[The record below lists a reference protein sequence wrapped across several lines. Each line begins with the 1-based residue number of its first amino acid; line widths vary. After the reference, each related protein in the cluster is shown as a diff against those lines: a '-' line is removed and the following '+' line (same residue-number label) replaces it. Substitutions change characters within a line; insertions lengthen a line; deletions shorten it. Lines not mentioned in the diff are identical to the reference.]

1 MWLIIALLSIWGLLA
16 VYSST
21 GALAHQKQG
30 GKAEVYLIQQF
41 AFLLTGF
48 LIMLV
53 THAIHYKYYLR
64 FSKIFLFV
72 SYFLLVLT
80 IFMGASYN
88 DAQRWLKIPLI
99 GITFQSSDVARVALI
114 LYVARELA
122 LRQLDIKDFKKGFL
136 PIILHVG
143 FTCLL
148 IAPSNLSTA
157 LVLFSTCMVIMF
169 MGRVSIKHIFYVGG
183 PSILVIGL
191 GLLLAL
197 NTPDKYL
204 AKFGRVVTWKHRIE
218 NFNKPSDNPGC
229 NLPKLRCKICHSQW
243 RTHRC
248 WSGRQYR
255 KKLFTPS
262 IFRFYLRH
270 YCRRIW
276 LYRRFGYDVFIP
288 HIYVSSLSNYI

>member
-1 MWLIIALLSIWGLLA
+1 MNWFTWKHIQPSGDKLMWLIIALLSIWGLLA

-48 LIMLV
+48 FIMLV

-122 LRQLDIKDFKKGFL
+122 LRQLDIKDFY
-136 PIILHVG
+136 
-143 FTCLL
+143 
-148 IAPSNLSTA
+148 PSFYMW
-157 LVLFSTCMVIMF
+157 VL
-169 MGRVSIKHIFYVGG
+169 RV
-183 PSILVIGL
+183 
-191 GLLLAL
+191 
-197 NTPDKYL
+197 
-204 AKFGRVVTWKHRIE
+204 
-218 NFNKPSDNPGC
+218 C
-229 NLPKLRCKICHSQW
+229 
-243 RTHRC
+243 
-248 WSGRQYR
+248 
-255 KKLFTPS
+255 
-262 IFRFYLRH
+262 
-270 YCRRIW
+270 
-276 LYRRFGYDVFIP
+276 
-288 HIYVSSLSNYI
+288 